1 LATVQKSG
9 SHFGN
14 SGKVDELMNK
24 LNKDIKLTEKNVA
37 YKVDV
42 DKCVTCNQDMPFW
55 KRPKINI
62 GKYNFKS
69 YECSDCYFSRHAQ
82 QKAIF
87 NGNIMQVETTAK
99 IEKAEV
105 DAKKFGKKAK
115 EKAEEIELKT
125 QIFCSM
131 CYLECLP
138 NGKCPACL

>member
-1 LATVQKSG
+1 MK
-9 SHFGN
+9 N
-14 SGKVDELMNK
+14 IK
-24 LNKDIKLTEKNVA
+24 NKDIKLTEKNVA

-42 DKCVTCNQDMPFW
+42 DKCVTCEQDMPFW
-55 KRPKINI
+55 KRPMIKI

-87 NGNIMQVETTAK
+87 NGEIMQVETTAK

-115 EKAEEIELKT
+115 EKAEELELKI
-125 QIFCSM
+125 QEFCTV